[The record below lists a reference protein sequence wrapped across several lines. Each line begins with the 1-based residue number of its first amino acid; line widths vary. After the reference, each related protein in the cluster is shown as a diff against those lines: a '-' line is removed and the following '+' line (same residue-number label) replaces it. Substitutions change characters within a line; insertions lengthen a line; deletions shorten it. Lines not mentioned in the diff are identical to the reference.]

1 METKT
6 KKIIS
11 FIFINML
18 FIIAYQKK
26 KYIYMLFIIEK
37 LEHKIVRYIILL
49 ILMLFSW

>member
-26 KYIYMLFIIEK
+26 NMLFIIEK